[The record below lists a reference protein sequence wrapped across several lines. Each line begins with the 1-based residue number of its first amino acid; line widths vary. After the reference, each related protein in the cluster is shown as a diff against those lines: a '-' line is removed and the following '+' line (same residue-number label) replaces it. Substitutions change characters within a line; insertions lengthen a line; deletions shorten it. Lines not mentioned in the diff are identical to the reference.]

1 MTVDVVP
8 PPQGSQQGTDRGG
21 PPSPHPHGHQEK
33 SPGHRGCGGS
43 EARWEMETGVR
54 PGLEPEQQP
63 GYLRNAWLSRG
74 YDAQCQN
81 VQVSISF
88 CCFFFSSVPLRAK

>member
-1 MTVDVVP
+1 MVDVAP
-8 PPQGSQQGTDRGG
+8 PPQGSQQGTDRRG
-21 PPSPHPHGHQEK
+21 PPSPHPHGHQEE

-43 EARWEMETGVR
+43 EACWEMETGVR

-63 GYLRNAWLSRG
+63 GCLRDAWFSRG
-74 YDAQCQN
+74 YDAQYQN

-88 CCFFFSSVPLRAK
+88 NFFFSRGFR